1 MDESDIMKQNTG
13 KNEQAVATA
22 ARELFLLG
30 QKTVE
35 ARAVLAALN
44 KELSDASNQRA
55 DSQQIEQLIEANQQL
70 VLAILLAQSDA
81 EQPRRSV
88 EEQQRYLEMRE
99 ANEQLVLAVLSAQHL
114 QASAEHS
121 LEQQRNILTMVAHE
135 LRNPLTPISMIAG
148 RLVRVPS
155 EELPRMQALIEGQ
168 VQHMSRLVDDL
179 LDVSRATTGK
189 LRLDCRILDMV
200 QIIQDAVVVCSPVMT
215 AQHLHFKVELPTC
228 ALAVNG
234 DPIRLTQILGNLLG
248 NAVKYTPAGGT
259 VTLSVTA
266 ETDLLTMSIVD
277 TGIGIS
283 AKALPFVFEPFVQD
297 VHAVGFNGAGLGIGL
312 TVVRE
317 LVEAHGGTVTGTS
330 DGDGKGSK
338 FVVTLPLVGAPATSI
353 GNAHREI

>member
-1 MDESDIMKQNTG
+1 MNEAEG
-13 KNEQAVATA
+13 KNELAMATA
-22 ARELFLLG
+22 TRELFLLG

-44 KELSDASNQRA
+44 KELSDVDTRRA
-55 DSQQIEQLIEANQQL
+55 DGEQIEQLIEANQQL
-70 VLAILLAQSDA
+70 VLAILSAQSEA
-81 EQPRRSV
+81 EKPLRSAAD
-88 EEQQRYLEMRE
+88 QQRYLEMRE

-121 LEQQRNILTMVAHE
+121 LAQQRNILTLVAHE

-179 LDVSRATTGK
+179 LDVSRVSTGK
-189 LRLDCRILDMV
+189 LRLDCRIVDLLP
-200 QIIQDAVVVCSPVMT
+200 IIQEAIVVCRPLMV
-215 AQHLHFKVELPTC
+215 AQHLHFTAELPER

-234 DPIRLTQILGNLLG
+234 DPVRLTQILGNLLG
-248 NAVKYTPAGGT
+248 NAAKYTPAGGT
-259 VTLSVTA
+259 VTLSVTTEA
-266 ETDLLTMSIVD
+266 DLLQMSICD

-283 AKALPFVFEPFVQD
+283 AKALPFIFEPFVQD
-297 VHAVGFNGAGLGIGL
+297 VHAVGFNGGGLGIGL

-330 DGDGKGSK
+330 AGDGKGSE
-338 FVVTLPLVGAPATSI
+338 FLVTLPLASHESSARI
-353 GNAHREI
+353 GHRP

>member
-1 MDESDIMKQNTG
+1 MTEANG
-13 KNEQAVATA
+13 KNEQAMATA

-30 QKTVE
+30 QRTGE
-35 ARAVLAALN
+35 ARAALTALN
-44 KELSDASNQRA
+44 KELSEANVQHS

-81 EQPRRSV
+81 EKPKRSAD
-88 EEQQRYLEMRE
+88 EQQRYLEMRE

-121 LEQQRNILTMVAHE
+121 LAQQRNILTLVAHE
-135 LRNPLTPISMIAG
+135 LRNPLTPISLIAS

-179 LDVSRATTGK
+179 LDIARASTGK
-189 LRLDCRILDMV
+189 LRLDCRIVDMV
-200 QIIQDAVVVCSPVMT
+200 QIIQDAIAVCSPVMIAQQLHFT
-215 AQHLHFKVELPTC
+215 AQLPER

-234 DPIRLTQILGNLLG
+234 DPVRLTQILGNLLG
-248 NAVKYTPAGGT
+248 NAAKYTPADGT
-259 VTLSVTA
+259 ITLSVTTEA
-266 ETDLLTMSIVD
+266 NLLEISIRD

-283 AKALPFVFEPFVQD
+283 AKALPFIFEPFVQD

-317 LVEAHGGTVTGTS
+317 LVEAHGGNVTGMS
-330 DGDGKGSK
+330 NADGKGST
-338 FVVTLPLVGAPATSI
+338 FIVTLPLAV
-353 GNAHREI
+353 